1 MSADPET
8 EAAALPPVEMTRKHI
23 AEFTEAISAASPAH
37 HSPSPGRTLG
47 HPDPADVIA
56 PPTLTIPPSSQ
67 TQKSIPQ
74 GNPLRCDHPS
84 AIHLSEDFQHS
95 RPIAAADV
103 PVARA
108 HIAHAREAIN
118 GGLLTPEMVW

>member
-8 EAAALPPVEMTRKHI
+8 EAAALPPVEMTRERI
-23 AEFTEAISAASPAH
+23 AEFTEAIGAASLAH
-37 HSPSPGRTLG
+37 HSPSPARTLG
-47 HPDPADVIA
+47 HPDPDVIA

-67 TQKSIPQ
+67 TQESIPQ

-84 AIHLSEDFQHS
+84 AIHLSEHFQHS
-95 RPIAAADV
+95 RPITAGDV

-108 HIAHAREAIN
+108 HIAHAREATD